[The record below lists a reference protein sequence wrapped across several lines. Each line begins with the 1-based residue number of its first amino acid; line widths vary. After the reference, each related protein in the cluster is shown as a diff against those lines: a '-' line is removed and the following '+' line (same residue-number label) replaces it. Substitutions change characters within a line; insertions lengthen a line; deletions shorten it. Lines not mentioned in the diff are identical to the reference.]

1 MTSRERSFV
10 TLRNGHDFSLIV
22 GVLVVAVDGLDLIHL
37 DGLGNT
43 NADFCLSLETSR
55 AAALYPCHRNQS
67 DRIMVS
73 VEGTHA
79 HIETVHVR

>member
-10 TLRNGHDFSLIV
+10 KSRNGHDFSLIV
-22 GVLVVAVDGLDLIHL
+22 GVLVIAVDGLDLIHL

-55 AAALYPCHRNQS
+55 AAALYPCHRDQS
-67 DRIMVS
+67 DRVTMS
-73 VEGTHA
+73 VGGTYA
-79 HIETVHVR
+79 HIETVHVC